1 MRIGGKKEN
10 ETNSRTGRSAGRK
23 LLLTTKKTGIHA
35 GKLLLDLLYPPR
47 CPICDRILSRRE
59 RLCCAGC
66 EKKLP
71 RVIGP
76 VCMKC
81 GKMIE
86 REEDEYCEDCRKYA
100 HVFTRG
106 TAAFAYTGAMRHSV
120 YRMKAENRR
129 DYLDF
134 YADAMAPGTDHRGT
148 DALAKKMETRLQ
160 SVGAA
165 GKETGRADRN
175 SDRRF
180 MGILLQKDESAENV
194 EPKRAGK
201 KSIRLLYTSEAGK
214 MLSQCIDRG

>member
-10 ETNSRTGRSAGRK
+10 EINSRTGRSAGRK
-23 LLLTTKKTGIHA
+23 LLLTAKKTGIHA

-86 REEDEYCEDCRKYA
+86 READEYCEDCRKYA

-134 YADAMAPGTDHRGT
+134 YADAMAQ
-148 DALAKKMETRLQ
+148 ALEPYLMRWQPERIIGVPMHWQKNGNAVTISRSCWQRNWQ
-160 SVGAA
+160 SG
-165 GKETGRADRN
+165 
-175 SDRRF
+175 
-180 MGILLQKDESAENV
+180 QKF
-194 EPKRAGK
+194 R
-201 KSIRLLYTSEAGK
+201 
-214 MLSQCIDRG
+214 